1 MRTMGIVAAALL
13 AGGCQPEAGY
23 ARPAVR
29 NHGAV
34 GAPAIGV
41 GTSGL
46 AHPERAAVVGTP
58 HDAPPG
64 TPVVQRITD
73 YSTSLNLPAPQ
84 AKVTEV
90 GQVHQT
96 AGRELVLQR
105 PDGVRV
111 GLRMNSDTSIVRDGE
126 RIGLRQVRPGAEV
139 RASYVLEDGVRVA
152 ESIEVLGLNDWSRA
166 QMLGMDGP
174 GSPITTPAPGPE
186 GEAGRRP
193 GRRGAER

>member
-13 AGGCQPEAGY
+13 AGACQEGSGY

-29 NHGAV
+29 NHGAI
-34 GAPAIGV
+34 GAPARGV

-46 AHPERAAVVGTP
+46 AHAERAAVAGTP

-64 TPVVQRITD
+64 TPVVDRVTD
-73 YSTSLNLPAPQ
+73 YSTSLNLPTPRS
-84 AKVTEV
+84 KVTEV
-90 GQVHQT
+90 GLVHQT

-105 PDGVRV
+105 PDGVQV
-111 GLRMNSDTSIVRDGE
+111 GLRMDPNTAIVRDGE

-152 ESIEVLGLNDWSRA
+152 ERIEVVGLGDWARA

-193 GRRGAER
+193 GHRGAGR